1 MPTRAGT
8 VTPSSCLLVED
19 DVRLRRALAAALAGM
34 GWAVRDTGS
43 VREAIAELS
52 ARSPELLVLDVIL
65 PDGRARD
72 VLRFLEGRSPAPRV
86 VAMSGA
92 AGPDESFELGALGVR
107 AYLKKPVDLGELER
121 AVARA
126 LSVPPDLGPTIR
138 GAVGL
143 VTMKKVEHAVRD
155 TMVREALAKGQGSR
169 RKAARALGISRQLLQ
184 HILRKG

>member
-1 MPTRAGT
+1 
-8 VTPSSCLLVED
+8 
-19 DVRLRRALAAALAGM
+19 VRE
-34 GWAVRDTGS
+34 VGS

-52 ARSPELLVLDVIL
+52 TRLPELLVLDVIL

-92 AGPDESFELGALGVR
+92 AEPDESFELGALGVR
-107 AYLKKPVDLGELER
+107 AYLKKPVDLMELER

-126 LSVPPDLGPTIR
+126 VSVPPDLGPTIR
-138 GAVGL
+138 AAVGL
-143 VTMKKVEHAVRD
+143 VGMKQVEHTVRD
-155 TMVREALAKGQGSR
+155 TMVQEAIAKGKGSR